1 MFQKLACNPHLT
13 RHRCFYWSLFH
24 PICLKTFFSIFPLF
38 QSAEKRVFSNFLEL
52 GTFYGFGHQNHSEQV
67 QKMWLRFLVDFEQLF
82 LFFWKK
88 TFFPFL
94 TQLFDGKKLKK
105 FKTIK
110 NSFWWLIRAYHSQ
123 FSRYRVFKSQNW
135 IKFVVFAIFLFWRFM
150 VKLVYT
156 LLCQFLE
163 QLFRSQNCLS
173 VSAEILLV
181 AWIYSRNLH
190 VILIMVFLIKFF
202 SISLKKTFPLS
213 VFYVSKKVIND
224 ISQIE

>member
-1 MFQKLACNPHLT
+1 
-13 RHRCFYWSLFH
+13 
-24 PICLKTFFSIFPLF
+24 
-38 QSAEKRVFSNFLEL
+38 
-52 GTFYGFGHQNHSEQV
+52 
-67 QKMWLRFLVDFEQLF
+67 MWLRFLVDFEQLF

-88 TFFPFL
+88 NTFPISDSTFWWK
-94 TQLFDGKKLKK
+94 KKLKK

-110 NSFWWLIRAYHSQ
+110 NGFWWLIRAYHSQ

-150 VKLVYT
+150 VKLVYI

-173 VSAEILLV
+173 VSAEILHV
-181 AWIYSRNLH
+181 AWIYSRYLH
-190 VILIMVFLIKFF
+190 VILVMVFLIQFF
-202 SISLKKTFPLS
+202 SISLKKTFPVS